1 MKKLILI
8 LIVGSLFAQENK
20 YGFGF
25 TFDGG
30 NPIMNLLSSLTSLNT
45 TTSLTPTLY
54 ISNNLS
60 FAKVEPSISYY
71 STKSTETS
79 YDGTTSTESNS
90 MTIFGIGLLDN
101 RLKNDKYST
110 YWGGR
115 IAIAKYSDSDD
126 NIYLLAPVYGAEYYF
141 SGNFSLGGETR
152 LNYAYD
158 KSDERN
164 KVIDISTHLFFRF
177 YN

>member
-1 MKKLILI
+1 M
-8 LIVGSLFAQENK
+8 VGSLFAQENK

-30 NPIMNLLSSLTSLNT
+30 NPIMNLLSSLTSLST

-115 IAIAKYSDSDD
+115 IAIAKISDSDD
-126 NIYLLAPVYGAEYYF
+126 NIYLFAPVYGAEYHF

>member
-1 MKKLILI
+1 M
-8 LIVGSLFAQENK
+8 VGSLFAQENK

-30 NPIMNLLSSLTSLNT
+30 NPIMNLLSSLTSGNT

-54 ISNNLS
+54 LSNNLS

-71 STKSTETS
+71 SSKSIETS